1 MKYNGK
7 EVKVTCTLENDTI
20 KITIPDPD
28 YSKLKFPFNN
38 ISRAAEFLVTEYGG
52 IKEEALMTLNNYI
65 SGVVAKHLPKSI
77 KNIIVRNAVHNSI
90 SDELKGFVNVDRIVD
105 YAISDEQK
113 ELIVEAKLRQS
124 KLLII

>member
-1 MKYNGK
+1 MNYNGK
-7 EVKVTCTLENDTI
+7 EIEVTCTLENDTI
-20 KITIPDPD
+20 KITIPHPN
-28 YSKLKFPFNN
+28 YNLKFPFNN
-38 ISRAAEFLVTEYGG
+38 INTAAEFLVSKYGG
-52 IKEEALMTLNNYI
+52 TKEEALMALNNCI
-65 SGVVAKHLPKSI
+65 SRFVAKHLPESI

-90 SDELKGFVNVDRIVD
+90 SDELKGLVNVNRIVH